1 VKIGDI
7 GQVNGFIYN
16 WWYYFVLGRIS
27 FSNRL
32 FKPLS
37 FFITVTALFLP
48 PKKPITMPY
57 NLLKGKRG
65 IITGALDENSIAWKV
80 AEKAHEEGATF
91 VLTNAPIAM
100 RMGEINK
107 LAEKTGSTIIPAD
120 ATSVEELTTLFTQSQ
135 EVLGGKIDFVLH
147 SIGMSVNIRKK
158 IPYTESNYDYFAKGI
173 DVSAMSLHKML
184 AVAKKLDA
192 INEWGSVVALTY
204 MAAQR
209 TYPFYTDM
217 ADIKAMLESIARSFG
232 YHYGVDKKVR
242 INTVS
247 QSPTKTTAGTGIK
260 GFGDFFDY
268 ANAIAPL
275 GNASAEDCANYCITL
290 FSDLTRMVTMQ
301 NLFHDGGYS
310 TTGVSNLI
318 MDKLGVE

>member
-1 VKIGDI
+1 M
-7 GQVNGFIYN
+7 
-16 WWYYFVLGRIS
+16 S
-27 FSNRL
+27 
-32 FKPLS
+32 
-37 FFITVTALFLP
+37 
-48 PKKPITMPY
+48 Y

-80 AEKAHEEGATF
+80 AEKAHEQGATF

-100 RMGEINK
+100 RMGEIKK
-107 LAEKTGSTIIPAD
+107 LAEKTGSEIIPAD
-120 ATSVEELTTLFTQSQ
+120 ATSVDDLTNLFTKSQ

-147 SIGMSVNIRKK
+147 SIGMSVNIRKN
-158 IPYTESNYDYFAKGI
+158 IPYVDSNYDFFQKGI
-173 DVSAMSLHKML
+173 DVSAMSFHKML
-184 AVAKKLDA
+184 SVAYKMDA
-192 INEWGSVVALTY
+192 ISEWGSVVALTY

-232 YHYGVDKKVR
+232 YHYGLNKKVR

-247 QSPTKTTAGTGIK
+247 QSPTRTTAGSGIK

-275 GNASAEDCANYCITL
+275 GNATADDCANYCITL
-290 FSDLTRMVTMQ
+290 FSDLTKMVTMQ

-310 TTGVSNLI
+310 TTGVS
-318 MDKLGVE
+318 MEVMTKLGIE

>member
-1 VKIGDI
+1 MAY
-7 GQVNGFIYN
+7 Q
-16 WWYYFVLGRIS
+16 
-27 FSNRL
+27 
-32 FKPLS
+32 
-37 FFITVTALFLP
+37 
-48 PKKPITMPY
+48 
-57 NLLKGKRG
+57 LLKGKTG

-80 AEKAHEEGATF
+80 AEKAHEEGARF

-100 RMGEINK
+100 RMGEIKK
-107 LAEKTGSTIIPAD
+107 LAEKTGSQIIPAD
-120 ATSVEELTTLFTQSQ
+120 ATSTEELTHLFTESQ
-135 EVLGGKIDFVLH
+135 QILGCKIDFVLH

-158 IPYTESNYDYFAKGI
+158 IPYTELNYDYYQKGI
-173 DVSAMSLHKML
+173 DVSALSLHKML
-184 AVAKKLDA
+184 AVAMKLDA

-209 TYPFYTDM
+209 TFPFYTDM
-217 ADIKAMLESIARSFG
+217 ADIKAMLESISRSFG
-232 YHYGVDKKVR
+232 YHYGVTKKVR

-268 ANAIAPL
+268 AQSIAPL

-301 NLFHDGGYS
+301 NLFHDGGFS
-310 TTGVSNLI
+310 NTGVSDLVMNKI
-318 MDKLGVE
+318 GITE